1 MRYYAGEGMRRKGDP
16 VRGNLGSP
24 GGFARTSRRL
34 VGEGVQTT
42 RGSLMMTFAVD
53 EGAWVRKNVVF
64 ALSCDAGARGRRWR
78 LVYGVSLAFE
88 SGLIASA
95 TSGCFLLL

>member
-1 MRYYAGEGMRRKGDP
+1 MRRKGDP

-42 RGSLMMTFAVD
+42 RGNLDERHSHGVRQAVH
-53 EGAWVRKNVVF
+53 EARPEVVVE
-64 ALSCDAGARGRRWR
+64 R
-78 LVYGVSLAFE
+78 LEEELRPAAE
-88 SGLIASA
+88 R
-95 TSGCFLLL
+95 